1 MAIIPEPLRR
11 LIRPLAGAFTAPT
24 FRRFTTLMAGAILTT
39 GRRTVTNLLRTVGGL
54 ATGHPSSYHSV
65 FSRRRWSTWTLA
77 RALAGIVTRRF
88 GPAEPV
94 PLAGDDTVD
103 EHRGATVY
111 GKGRHR
117 DPVRSTKSYT
127 AWRWGH
133 KWVVLAVLI
142 KFPFATRP
150 WALPV
155 LVALYRTPQWDRE
168 HARRHKTPA
177 RLLRQLTAVLLRWC
191 PGRRFVLAGDGG
203 YGSHEMA
210 AFAHRHRRR
219 LTLIS
224 RFIPNANLFEPPPAY
239 GGKGRPRVKGAESP
253 APEEVVAASRR
264 TRLEVSW
271 YGGGRRDVQVV
282 SGTGQWYKSGE
293 GLAPV
298 RWVFVHDRTGTH
310 RDDYL
315 FTTDTAM
322 APRAV
327 IEGFTGRWSIE
338 TTFQEMRAY
347 LGLETTRGRTE
358 ATVTRVAPCLF
369 GLFSVVALLY
379 ERLRG
384 RGRATAE
391 VSWAG
396 KSGAT
401 FSDAITT
408 VRRWLWVD
416 WVFANHGQ
424 GEGFSKLPRRL
435 RETLLSALAPAA

>member
-1 MAIIPEPLRR
+1 VAIISDFLSPV
-11 LIRPLAGAFTAPT
+11 IRPFADTLTRPT
-24 FRRFTTLMAGAILTT
+24 LKRFIILMAGAVLTA
-39 GRRTVTNLLRTVGGL
+39 GRRTVANLLRTVRGL
-54 ATGHPSSYHSV
+54 APGHPSSYHRV

-77 RALAGIVTRRF
+77 RVLTGIILRRF
-88 GPAEPV
+88 AHDQPV

-103 EHRGATVY
+103 EHRGETVD

-117 DPVRSTKSYT
+117 DPVRSTKTYT

-133 KWVVLAVLI
+133 KWIVLAVLV

-155 LVALYRTPQWDRE
+155 LVALDRTPQWSLQ
-168 HARRHKTPA
+168 HQRRPKTPA
-177 RLLRQLTAVLLRWC
+177 RLLRQLVAVLLRWS
-191 PGRRFVLAGDGG
+191 GSRRFVLAGDGG
-203 YGSHEMA
+203 FGSQEMA

-219 LTLIS
+219 WTLIS
-224 RFIPNANLFEPPPAY
+224 RFGPDAHRSEPPPPC
-239 GGKGRPRVKGAESP
+239 GGKGRPRVKGDKRP
-253 APEEVVAASRR
+253 APQQVVAATSP
-264 TRLEVSW
+264 TTWNVAW
-271 YGGGRRDVQVV
+271 YGGGRRDVAVV
-282 SGTGQWYKSGE
+282 SGTGQGSKSGE
-293 GLAPV
+293 GLVPLS
-298 RWVFVHDRTGTH
+298 WVFVHDLSGTH
-310 RDDYL
+310 RDDS
-315 FTTDTAM
+315 FFSTDPEMTPHAL
-322 APRAV
+322 

-347 LGLETTRGRTE
+347 VGLETTRGRRE

-384 RGRATAE
+384 RGHATAE
-391 VSWAG
+391 VWWSG
-396 KSGAT
+396 KSEAT

-424 GEGFSKLPRRL
+424 GDAFSKLPRPL
-435 RETLLSALAPAA
+435 RESLLSALAHAA

>member
-1 MAIIPEPLRR
+1 RVPP
-11 LIRPLAGAFTAPT
+11 
-24 FRRFTTLMAGAILTT
+24 
-39 GRRTVTNLLRTVGGL
+39 
-54 ATGHPSSYHSV
+54 
-65 FSRRRWSTWTLA
+65 RRRRPTWALA
-77 RALAGIVTRRF
+77 RALAGVILRRF
-88 GPAEPV
+88 GRDESV

-103 EHRGATVY
+103 EHRGESVY

-133 KWVVLAVLI
+133 KWVVLAILVR
-142 KFPFATRP
+142 FPFAARP

-168 HARRHKTPA
+168 HSRRHKTPA
-177 RLLRQLTAVLLRWC
+177 RLLRQLVAVLLRWF
-191 PGRRFVLAGDGG
+191 PRRRFLLAGDGG

-224 RFIPNANLFEPPPAY
+224 RFVPNANLYEPPPPY
-239 GGKGRPRVKGAESP
+239 GGKGRPRVKGAELP
-253 APEEVVAASRR
+253 APEETVA
-264 TRLEVSW
+264 TTDPTTLGVSW
-271 YGGGRRDVQVV
+271 YGGGRRDVAGV
-282 SGTGQWYKSGE
+282 SEAGPGDKGGGGVGPPPR
-293 GLAPV
+293 GL
-298 RWVFVHDRTGTH
+298 VHGLTGTH
-310 RDDYL
+310 RDDY
-315 FTTDTAM
+315 FFSTDAEMT
-322 APRAV
+322 PRAV

-347 LGLETTRGRTE
+347 VGLETTRGRTE

-369 GLFSVVALLY
+369 GLFTVVALLY

-391 VSWAG
+391 VSWSG
-396 KSGAT
+396 KSAAT

-416 WVFANHGQ
+416 WVFANHGR
-424 GEGFSKLPRRL
+424 GDAFSNRPRPL
-435 RETLLSALAPAA
+435 REAILSALAPAS